1 MSSGQGGV
9 FELLQAAMFKGG
21 CGSDFETEF
30 EVHNHLLELRPDNL
44 EESIASILR
53 V

>member
-30 EVHNHLLELRPDNL
+30 EVHNQLLGLRPDNL
-44 EESIASILR
+44 EESIASILSL
-53 V
+53 